1 MKLVLWCTAAAILA
15 GCAVPVQQKTYDPLP
30 FNAAEY
36 EALPKTGTGVVRGQV
51 FLKTRGGDVKKGAG
65 AQVILSP
72 ATSLSEQSYA
82 EGYKS
87 GKTPRASPGGGE
99 TQKYWRRA
107 TADADGRFEI
117 RDVPPG
123 KFFVMSE
130 LTWEAPTQFGL
141 AKQGGIIIVPVLVEN
156 GKTSDAMVTK

>member
-1 MKLVLWCTAAAILA
+1 MKLVLWCAAAAILA

-65 AQVILSP
+65 SP
-72 ATSLSEQSYA
+72 VTLTPVTSLSEQWYVQ
-82 EGYKS
+82 GYL
-87 GKTPRASPGGGE
+87 GGREPAQNGANE
-99 TQKYWRRA
+99 TERYWRRGI
-107 TADADGRFEI
+107 ADADGRFEI

-123 KFFVMSE
+123 KYFAVSGVA
-130 LTWEAPTQFGL
+130 WEAPTQFGL
-141 AKQGGIIIVPVLVEN
+141 ARQGGTIAVPVVVEN
-156 GKTSDAMVTK
+156 DKTVNVMVTR